1 MTVNDNERHW
11 NHAIEMGDFEEARR
25 IEASVAEPSLADSAL
40 TLIRIEDDQSARS
53 LPYTGVSVSKYGDPS
68 TENLE

>member
-40 TLIRIEDDQSARS
+40 TLIRIEDDQ
-53 LPYTGVSVSKYGDPS
+53 LF
-68 TENLE
+68 